1 MTDALH
7 DEDDRRTR
15 RVLWSL
21 PTGLMV
27 VAAGDAQRDPGGV
40 RAMTV
45 NLVMQVATEPRV
57 VAISME
63 TESHTLEA
71 TRNSGIITLSLL
83 GVDERALIRKF
94 VKPTFNGVEQVAG
107 ASAMAGVAVTSDAD
121 GYCWLDPS
129 VAMIGARVTEIIE
142 LGSHALVVAEVHT
155 TREFGDQPLLTMRDT
170 KMNYGG

>member
-94 VKPTFNGVEQVAG
+94 VKPTLGGVELING
-107 ASAMAGVAVTSDAD
+107 GTSIAGVPVSTDTD
-121 GYCWLDPS
+121 GYCWLDRAA
-129 VAMIGARVTEIIE
+129 AMIGAQVTEITD
-142 LGSHALVVAEVHT
+142 LGSHALVLAEVRST
-155 TREFGDQPLLTMRDT
+155 LEFADQPLLTMRDT